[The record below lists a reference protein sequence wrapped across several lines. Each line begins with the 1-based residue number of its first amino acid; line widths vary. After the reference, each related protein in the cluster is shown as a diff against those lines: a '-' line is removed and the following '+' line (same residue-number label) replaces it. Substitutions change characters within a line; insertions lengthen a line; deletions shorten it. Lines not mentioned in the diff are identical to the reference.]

1 MEVPGFHRAV
11 IVQKQLF
18 NKSISQYTDSSSSLA
33 SLFKKVSLL
42 YGRAASQFIDGNLSN
57 ATPLAEMATSMELP
71 IVDFCDPE
79 EMALRHLHASEMIR
93 SLMEE
98 RSGTPGDNDE

>member
-79 EMALRHLHASEMIR
+79 EMALRRLHASAAIR
-93 SLMEE
+93 SLIQEHT
-98 RSGTPGDNDE
+98 GNPGGDDE